1 MIANQ
6 ANINANA
13 LNTFALSLRAT
24 KGSVAI
30 RRSRCE
36 GEARGNLNS
45 SFAPLRTRLRRF
57 TPRNDILLDAF
68 VFVIKFGFIRQI
80 RPHSNHSFG
89 SIL

>member
-1 MIANQ
+1 MIANE

-30 RRSRCE
+30 SYYTILMR
-36 GEARGNLNS
+36 L
-45 SFAPLRTRLRRF
+45 LRRF

-68 VFVIKFGFIRQI
+68 VFVIKFAFIRQI

-89 SIL
+89 STS